1 MINLIK
7 METYR
12 FRKSIASLVI
22 LLSATLFMILVFY
35 LMLTTANT
43 GNSLEVADNTIMSY
57 YQYMIQG
64 DVLALFII
72 IFGVGFFSSENSSGF
87 IKNTYGKESKKYKFL
102 LSKLAIITIFI
113 SILFIIAFVICII
126 GQQISNDSIVFGSDF
141 GAFIKFIVIQFI
153 LEIGFGSIV
162 ICLVTLIKS
171 NIVTTIIGILYV
183 TYGDVIYK
191 LIDGKMQKL
200 FHLTNFKLSNY
211 VIFGNLYSVNMESS
225 TKACLRALIVTLI
238 IGTLSIEI
246 SNVVL
251 KKSDIQ

>member
-35 LMLTTANT
+35 LMLASTNTTNELAVT
-43 GNSLEVADNTIMSY
+43 GKTIMNY

-64 DVLALFII
+64 DVLALFIV

-102 LSKLAIITIFI
+102 LSKLAVIT
-113 SILFIIAFVICII
+113 LFTFMLFAIAFVICIV
-126 GQQISNDSIVFGSDF
+126 GQQISNHTIVFGSNW
-141 GAFIKFIVIQFI
+141 GEFIRFIAIQFI
-153 LEIGFGSIV
+153 LEIGFGAIV

-171 NIVTTIIGILYV
+171 NIATTIIGILYV
-183 TYGDVIYK
+183 MYGDVIYS
-191 LIDGKMQKL
+191 LIDVKVQKL
-200 FHLTNFKLSNY
+200 FHLSNFKLSNY
-211 VIFGNLYSVNMESS
+211 VVFGNLYSINIDSS
-225 TKACLRALIVTLI
+225 AKSCLRALIVTAI
-238 IGTLSIEI
+238 IGILSIEI
-246 SNVVL
+246 SNIVL